1 MKTYPGSSTR
11 IVDKLP
17 LYRCRCGHETWALT
31 TDRAVICRKCG
42 REMENTDG
50 KTKRYKSVQKDPEAR
65 EKSKAPGVRYAGADD
80 TDLDIRNG
88 AVDRQIPGNG
98 GV

>member
-31 TDRAVICRKCG
+31 ADRAVICRKCG
-42 REMENTDG
+42 KEMRI
-50 KTKRYKSVQKDPEAR
+50 K
-65 EKSKAPGVRYAGADD
+65 DD
-80 TDLDIRNG
+80 TTERD
-88 AVDRQIPGNG
+88 Q

>member
-42 REMENTDG
+42 KEMENTDG
-50 KTKRYKSVQKDPEAR
+50 KTKRYKSV
-65 EKSKAPGVRYAGADD
+65 
-80 TDLDIRNG
+80 
-88 AVDRQIPGNG
+88 
-98 GV
+98 